1 MAAPTSSPP
10 GAGLPWILQKLVEAR
25 DDSDERT
32 NPYARFNPDT
42 VIDKG
47 AFVDP
52 VQFPEAIEYV
62 FI

>member
-1 MAAPTSSPP
+1 
-10 GAGLPWILQKLVEAR
+10 VEAR